1 MIMPSSATRSN
12 RSRTLTTLPHASAA
26 PQRSSAASAYSDLF
40 VSVTSSLLAY
50 LVGMGFWFACTIVV
64 LSYASADEW
73 SPVTTVFAFS
83 AVAGW
88 FASHE

>member
-1 MIMPSSATRSN
+1 MARALCASG
-12 RSRTLTTLPHASAA
+12 LP
-26 PQRSSAASAYSDLF
+26 Q
-40 VSVTSSLLAY
+40 
-50 LVGMGFWFACTIVV
+50 GMGFWFACAVVV

>member
-1 MIMPSSATRSN
+1 
-12 RSRTLTTLPHASAA
+12 
-26 PQRSSAASAYSDLF
+26 
-40 VSVTSSLLAY
+40 
-50 LVGMGFWFACTIVV
+50 MGFSFACTVVV

>member
-1 MIMPSSATRSN
+1 MARALCASG
-12 RSRTLTTLPHASAA
+12 LP
-26 PQRSSAASAYSDLF
+26 Q
-40 VSVTSSLLAY
+40 
-50 LVGMGFWFACTIVV
+50 GMGFWFACTVVV